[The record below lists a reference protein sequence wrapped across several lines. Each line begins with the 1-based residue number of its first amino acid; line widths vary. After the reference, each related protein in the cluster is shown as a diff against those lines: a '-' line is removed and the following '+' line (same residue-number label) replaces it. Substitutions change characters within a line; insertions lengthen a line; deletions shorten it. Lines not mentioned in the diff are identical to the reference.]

1 MDKHIVTP
9 EHVALWDAINNFAQA
24 HNTERR
30 MQVVPWIEDAI
41 RQLLADRDAE
51 IERLKHRG
59 TRIGEKELAA
69 ENDKLRA
76 EIERLNHE
84 LRETRI
90 DAAEDAVLVAERYA
104 EIERLRADL
113 VWSVR
118 EDCRLVG
125 RYVWQVASG
134 YIECDGTPESIY
146 RAVREARDG
155 R

>member
-1 MDKHIVTP
+1 MTGESREMTLDEWVDRLPPH
-9 EHVALWDAINNFAQA
+9 HGARR
-24 HNTERR
+24 ER
-30 MQVVPWIEDAI
+30 
-41 RQLLADRDAE
+41 DR
-51 IERLKHRG
+51 
-59 TRIGEKELAA
+59 
-69 ENDKLRA
+69 
-76 EIERLNHE
+76 
-84 LRETRI
+84 LREV
-90 DAAEDAVLVAERYA
+90 EA

-134 YIECDGTPESIY
+134 YIECDGTPESIC